1 MDRSPIYDS
10 VFKTMAEKM
19 PELLVPLVNEAFGTA
34 YPEDAPV
41 TRLGEEHAGKRKRI
55 VDAAFRLEGRAFH
68 IECQSSWD
76 PHMAMRMDEYDH
88 EIAHEEAEA
97 RGEDRLLVL
106 PASCVVFLRDARSMP
121 DFISVEAME
130 FDGTIF
136 EHRSRAIWAKQLS
149 ADEMFAKHLLIL
161 LPFWLMRYE
170 GRFAAIARDSA
181 LEEELLAECRD
192 IQERLAEAAAD
203 NVPAR
208 KHPSGAAE
216 GGSIFWKRMTEL
228 IIEVSD
234 HLLRDYVP
242 LQGEVREAM
251 GGKILKFADER
262 YAEAAERHAEE
273 MREAEERCA
282 RAEEQYAR
290 AEERYAEAEER
301 SARAEER
308 YAEAEERH
316 AEEMRRESE
325 RIAKGLAAHGVDQS
339 IIDEIFGAD
348 WKDESGEGS
357 SEQT

>member
-1 MDRSPIYDS
+1 
-10 VFKTMAEKM
+10 
-19 PELLVPLVNEAFGTA
+19 
-34 YPEDAPV
+34 
-41 TRLGEEHAGKRKRI
+41 
-55 VDAAFRLEGRAFH
+55 
-68 IECQSSWD
+68 
-76 PHMAMRMDEYDH
+76 MAMRMDEYDH

-97 RGEDRLLVL
+97 RGEDRLLAL
-106 PASCVVFLRDARSMP
+106 PASCVVFLRDARSTP

-170 GRFAAIARDSA
+170 GRLAAIARDSA
-181 LEEELLAECRD
+181 LEGELLAECRD

-203 NVPAR
+203 NVPASKR
-208 KHPSGAAE
+208 PSGAAE

-262 YAEAAERHAEE
+262 YAEAEERHAEAEERHAEE

-282 RAEEQYAR
+282 RAEE
-290 AEERYAEAEER
+290 
-301 SARAEER
+301 R

-316 AEEMRRESE
+316 AEEMREANA
-325 RIAKGLAAHGVDQS
+325 RIARELSRHGVDQS
-339 IIDEIFGAD
+339 IIDQVLSFGK
-348 WKDESGEGS
+348 KDGS
-357 SEQT
+357 DDGPSAQQA

>member
-55 VDAAFRLEGRAFH
+55 VDAAFRIEGRTFH

-106 PASCVVFLRDARSMP
+106 PASCVVFLRDARSTP

-136 EHRSRAIWAKQLS
+136 EHRSRAIWTKQLS

-228 IIEVSD
+228 II
-234 HLLRDYVP
+234 
-242 LQGEVREAM
+242 
-251 GGKILKFADER
+251 
-262 YAEAAERHAEE
+262 
-273 MREAEERCA
+273 
-282 RAEEQYAR
+282 
-290 AEERYAEAEER
+290 
-301 SARAEER
+301 
-308 YAEAEERH
+308 
-316 AEEMRRESE
+316 
-325 RIAKGLAAHGVDQS
+325 
-339 IIDEIFGAD
+339 
-348 WKDESGEGS
+348 GS
-357 SEQT
+357 SSLLVGSTSLQ

>member
-55 VDAAFRLEGRAFH
+55 VDAAFH

-130 FDGTIF
+130 FDGTTF
-136 EHRSRAIWAKQLS
+136 GHRSRAIWAKQLS

-216 GGSIFWKRMTEL
+216 GGSIFRKRMTEL

-282 RAEEQYAR
+282 RAEE
-290 AEERYAEAEER
+290 
-301 SARAEER
+301 R

-316 AEEMRRESE
+316 AEEMREANA
-325 RIAKGLAAHGVDQS
+325 RIARELSRHGVDQS
-339 IIDEIFGAD
+339 IIDQVLSFGR
-348 WKDESGEGS
+348 KDGS
-357 SEQT
+357 DGGPSAQQA